1 MFENK
6 LTLTNFKPT
15 KFGLKVRGGRGGG
28 GGGGGS
34 GGCCTIR
41 FSARYTEL
49 CDG

>member
-15 KFGLKVRGGRGGG
+15 KFGLKVRGGE
-28 GGGGGS
+28 GS